1 MLKIFSVFDNQ
12 IALNN
17 MCASALKKQKPKLQ
31 PFVWMLLRSM
41 KAVSNQNGPLVEGQT
56 EQGSKC

>member
-17 MCASALKKQKPKLQ
+17 MYASALKKQKPKLQ
-31 PFVWMLLRSM
+31 PF
-41 KAVSNQNGPLVEGQT
+41 A
-56 EQGSKC
+56 